1 MGNFDEIG
9 TVIQMAVAPAFLL
22 TGLGAILTVMG
33 HRLARIVD
41 RFRVLKEGTNKK
53 TLDEA
58 LADVLES
65 KVINELNSLLLRAKW
80 THWAIALTTT
90 SALFICLL
98 IAMIFIATEVRFEL
112 DQYLTILFIV
122 AMSSLVLGLLCFLRE
137 VSLSKSIIK
146 L

>member
-98 IAMIFIATEVRFEL
+98 IAMIFIATEVTFEL

-137 VSLSKSIIK
+137 VSLSKSVIE